1 MSDDGQS
8 ITQMWKPGE
17 GWLVAVL
24 VMVLL
29 IAAGISVSSNGS
41 EPMDYRLDYVDGS
54 MFISD
59 AGATHG
65 GFEFTASYK
74 VRLSPVLGTPVYTG
88 DEVYVRLELE
98 VGLGDPLSVHE
109 LLMRVIYAP
118 ESDEIHLT
126 IAKTRFQLVHVLEDT
141 VWDHEFDGYYIA
153 SWGGSAPPEEIRGNI
168 GPRAFGLPDHY
179 YVELRLDMTVL
190 VIS

>member
-1 MSDDGQS
+1 MFDDRHS
-8 ITQMWKPGE
+8 IAQMWKPGE

-24 VMVLL
+24 AMVLL
-29 IAAGISVSSNGS
+29 VAAGISVSSNKS
-41 EPMDYRLDYVDGS
+41 EPIDFRLDYSDGS

-59 AGATHG
+59 AGASHG

-74 VRLSPVLGTPVYTG
+74 VRLSPVLGTPIYSG
-88 DEVYVRLELE
+88 DEVHVRFELE
-98 VGLGDPLSVHE
+98 AGLGDPLSVHE
-109 LLMRVIYAP
+109 LLMRVIYVP

-153 SWGGSAPPEEIRGNI
+153 SWGGFAPPEEILGDI
-168 GPRAFGLPDHY
+168 GPKAFGLPDHY

-190 VIS
+190 WIT